1 VRCGARQEA
10 FRKDLGQLTWA
21 EVFARQVQRA
31 HLVAGWL
38 DALHLA
44 PGQRLADVGAGPGFV
59 SLAAAQRVGPT
70 GVVYAIDRS
79 AEALAFLA
87 RLQGERG
94 IAHIERIVADAGALP
109 VGQLRADAAL
119 LTMVLHHADDPQGV
133 LRGVAGIVAPGG
145 RVVVAEFHPDGPGAV
160 GPPPEHR
167 LPPTVLH
174 GWASAAGFRLVA
186 ERRQTPEHYMLL
198 LELLA

>member
-1 VRCGARQEA
+1 MHEA

-31 HLVAGWL
+31 HLVASWF
-38 DALHLA
+38 DALRLA

-94 IAHIERIVADAGALP
+94 IAHIERLVADAGALP
-109 VGQLRADAAL
+109 AGRVRADAAL

-133 LRGVAGIVAPGG
+133 LRGVAGLFAPGG
-145 RVVVAEFHPDGPGAV
+145 RVVVAEFHPDGPGEA
-160 GPPPEHR
+160 GPPLEHR
-167 LPPTVLH
+167 LPPRVVH
-174 GWASAAGFRLVA
+174 DWASAAGFRPVA
-186 ERRQTPEHYMLL
+186 ECRQTPEHYMLL
-198 LELLA
+198 LELRA